1 MSLRRAC
8 LSSSAL
14 LSILVF
20 GCGSP
25 PPVQPDGGTDG
36 GEPDAGPP
44 FACAQTRPLAGVLG
58 ETVTMMLD
66 TTMTTSRPRD
76 LGLSCGNTEGAVRW
90 ARQEVI
96 ELSVPGTGP
105 VAIDV
110 DATGPGTPI
119 DFNTVIQVRR
129 DCAVAP
135 EGVFPPTCFDDVT
148 TDEIRSRGAFT
159 AMGGETVYLYV
170 TGYSDPPAEQ
180 VAVDEGPI
188 QIDISMRAN
197 NAPTLTAGFMRL
209 AEDDVLVGVTATDD
223 DADLAGIAMNFLGPD
238 GELLDIF
245 GDGSATLEGDA
256 LVLNFQPAPSGTS
269 YDDYTVIRAVD
280 IGLGAYL
287 RAVGATAAI
296 LRVFDTGNASSAQ
309 LNVTI
314 TEANLVGFEDACD
327 AMNAC
332 RSPMQCE
339 LGICQV
345 FGPART
351 VCDSAIELAIETPTT
366 VATSVRRSG
375 TTGAGLG
382 QYVPSCVD
390 NPNGPIGAER
400 VYAVTVPAGMF
411 DLLVTTNLPGSGTTD
426 TILYVR
432 STCPDSG
439 TELACNDD
447 IGADPHSA
455 VEIRDIAAGR
465 YSIFVERFGGL
476 GSGSIPHELEVTL
489 RPVLATGAACDDTG
503 VTNRCAAGPCA
514 ASVCP

>member
-8 LSSSAL
+8 LSSSVL

-36 GEPDAGPP
+36 GEPDAGTP
-44 FACAQTRPLAGVLG
+44 FACDQARPIDGVLDDVV
-58 ETVTMMLD
+58 TVMLD

-76 LGLSCGNTEGAVRW
+76 LGLSCGNTEGEVRW

-96 ELSVPGTGP
+96 EFHVPGDGP
-105 VAIDV
+105 VAIEI
-110 DATGPGTPI
+110 DATGPGTPF

-129 DCAVAP
+129 ECSVAP
-135 EGVFPPTCFDDVT
+135 EGVFPPTCFDDVSM
-148 TDEIRSRGAFT
+148 DEIRSRGAVT
-159 AMGGETVYLYV
+159 AMGGDTLFVYV
-170 TGYSDPPAEQ
+170 TGFSDPPAEQ
-180 VAVDEGPI
+180 VAIDEGPI
-188 QIDISMRAN
+188 QVDFSVRAN
-197 NAPTLTAGFMRL
+197 ATPELEAGFMRL
-209 AEDDVLVGVTATDD
+209 AEDDVMIGVTASDD
-223 DADLAGIAMNFLGPD
+223 DGDLAGIAMNFLGPD

-245 GDGSATLEGDA
+245 GDGQATLEGDA
-256 LVLNFQPAPSGTS
+256 LVLNFQPAPTGTS
-269 YDDYTVIRAVD
+269 YDDYTVIRATE
-280 IGLGAYL
+280 INLGGYL
-287 RAVGATAAI
+287 RAVNASAAI
-296 LRVFDTGNASSAQ
+296 LRVFDLGNASSEQ
-309 LNVTI
+309 IEVPI
-314 TEANLVGFEDACD
+314 TEANLVGFGEACD

-332 RSPMQCE
+332 RGPMQCD

-366 VATSVRRSG
+366 TATSVRRSG

-400 VYAVTVPAGMF
+400 VYAVTVPDGMF

-455 VEIRDIAAGR
+455 VEIRNVAAGR

-476 GSGSIPHELEVTL
+476 ASGTIPHELEVTL
-489 RPVLATGAACDDTG
+489 RPVLATGAACDTTG